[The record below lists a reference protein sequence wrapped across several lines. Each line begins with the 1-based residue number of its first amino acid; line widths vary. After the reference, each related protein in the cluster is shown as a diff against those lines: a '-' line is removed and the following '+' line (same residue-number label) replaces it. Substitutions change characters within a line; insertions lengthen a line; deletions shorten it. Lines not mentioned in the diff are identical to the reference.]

1 MQDSPT
7 PDSPITATV
16 DYHRD
21 GVQHG
26 FLKLPH
32 SHDDSAWGS
41 LMIPITVVR
50 NGEGPTA
57 LLTGGNHGDEY
68 EGITALLKLARRL
81 RAEDV
86 TGRVI
91 IVPMMN
97 HPAALNG
104 TRTSPIDKGNLNRAF
119 PGNPT
124 GTLTERIADY
134 FTRYL
139 VPLCDLALDIHSGGR
154 TLDLLPFAATHRLDD
169 GDLARRCLEGAL
181 AFGAPN
187 TLLMAE
193 LEGAALYDTVVE
205 AQGKVFISTELRG
218 GGTSTPES
226 VALAEQGVENVL
238 RHAGI
243 LAGEPQAGPTR
254 LLEIPDAAHYLQ
266 SEHAGLLEFAVNL
279 GDPVTAGDLIAR
291 VHSLE
296 RTGVDPAE
304 YRAPVDGLLIG
315 RRHPARV
322 SLGDTFAVLAVP
334 LDAS

>member
-1 MQDSPT
+1 MQPSPV
-7 PDSPITATV
+7 TATV
-16 DYHRD
+16 DFDRD

-50 NGEGPTA
+50 NGDGPTA

-68 EGITALLKLARRL
+68 EGITALLKLANRL
-81 RAEDV
+81 RAEDIS
-86 TGRVI
+86 GRVI

-97 HPAALNG
+97 HPAVLNG

-119 PGNPT
+119 PGSPT

-139 VPLCDLALDIHSGGR
+139 VPMADLVLDLHSGGR

-169 GDLARRCLEGAL
+169 PDLARRCLDATL

-193 LEGAALYDTVVE
+193 LEGEALFDTAVE
-205 AQGKVFISTELRG
+205 SQGKVFVSTELRG
-218 GGTSTPES
+218 GGTTTPAS
-226 VALAEQGVENVL
+226 VALAERGVDNLL

-243 LAGEPQAGPTR
+243 LQGAPQPAETR
-254 LLEIPDAAHYLQ
+254 MLEIPDAAHYLQ
-266 SEHAGLLEFAVNL
+266 AEHRGLLEFTVNL
-279 GDPVTAGDLIAR
+279 GDAVRAGDLIAR
-291 VHSLE
+291 IHDLE
-296 RTGVDPAE
+296 RTGTAPAD
-304 YRAPVDGLLIG
+304 YHATVDGLLIG
-315 RRHPARV
+315 RRHHARV
-322 SLGDTFAVLAVP
+322 TLGDTFAVLAVP
-334 LDAS
+334 L

>member
-1 MQDSPT
+1 MQ
-7 PDSPITATV
+7 DSPITATV
-16 DYHRD
+16 DFHRD

-50 NGEGPTA
+50 NGDGPTA

-68 EGITALLKLARRL
+68 EGITALLKLAGRL
-81 RAEDV
+81 RAEDIR
-86 TGRVI
+86 GRVI

-97 HPAALNG
+97 HPAVLNG
-104 TRTSPIDKGNLNRAF
+104 TRTSPLDKGNLNRAF
-119 PGNPT
+119 PGSPT
-124 GTLTERIADY
+124 GTLTQRIADY

-154 TLDLLPFAATHRLDD
+154 TLDLLPFAATHRLADA
-169 GDLARRCLEGAL
+169 DLARRCLKGAR

-193 LEGAALYDTVVE
+193 LEGDALYDTVVE
-205 AQGKVFISTELRG
+205 AQGKVFISTELGG
-218 GGTSTPES
+218 GGTTTPET
-226 VALAEQGVENVL
+226 VALAEQGVDNVL
-238 RHAGI
+238 RWAGI
-243 LAGEPQAGPTR
+243 LDGGVPPATTR
-254 LLEIPDAAHYLQ
+254 TLEIPDSAHYLQ
-266 SEHAGLLEFAVNL
+266 SEHAGLLEFAINL
-279 GDPVTAGDLIAR
+279 GDAVKAGEPIAR

-296 RTGVDPAE
+296 RTGAHPTE
-304 YRAPVDGLLIG
+304 YHAPVDGILIG

-322 SLGDTFAVLAVP
+322 AMGDTFAVLAVP
-334 LDAS
+334 L

>member
-1 MQDSPT
+1 MQ
-7 PDSPITATV
+7 DSPITATV
-16 DYHRD
+16 DFHRD

-50 NGEGPTA
+50 NGDGPTA

-68 EGITALLKLARRL
+68 EGITALLKLSGRL
-81 RAEDV
+81 RAEDIR
-86 TGRVI
+86 GRVI

-97 HPAALNG
+97 HPAVLNG
-104 TRTSPIDKGNLNRAF
+104 TRTSPLDKGNLNRAF
-119 PGNPT
+119 PGSPT
-124 GTLTERIADY
+124 GTLTQRIADY

-154 TLDLLPFAATHRLDD
+154 TLDLLPFAATHRLADA
-169 GDLARRCLEGAL
+169 DLARRCLEGAR

-193 LEGAALYDTVVE
+193 LEGDALYDTVVE
-205 AQGKVFISTELRG
+205 AQGKVFISTELGG
-218 GGTSTPES
+218 GGTTTPET
-226 VALAEQGVENVL
+226 VALAEQGVDNVL
-238 RHAGI
+238 RWAGI
-243 LAGEPQAGPTR
+243 LDGGVPPATTR
-254 LLEIPDAAHYLQ
+254 TLEIPDSAHYLQ
-266 SEHAGLLEFAVNL
+266 SEHAGLLEFAINL
-279 GDPVTAGDLIAR
+279 GDAVKAGEPIAR

-296 RTGVDPAE
+296 RTGAHPTE
-304 YRAPVDGLLIG
+304 YHAPVDGILIG

-322 SLGDTFAVLAVP
+322 AMGDTFAVLAVP
-334 LDAS
+334 L

>member
-1 MQDSPT
+1 MQDSPI
-7 PDSPITATV
+7 SATV
-16 DYHRD
+16 DFHRD

-50 NGEGPTA
+50 NGDGPTA

-68 EGITALLKLARRL
+68 EGITALLKLAGRL
-81 RAEDV
+81 RAEDIR
-86 TGRVI
+86 GRVI

-97 HPAALNG
+97 HPAVLNG
-104 TRTSPIDKGNLNRAF
+104 TRTSPLDKGNLNRAF
-119 PGNPT
+119 PGSPT
-124 GTLTERIADY
+124 GTLTQRIADY

-154 TLDLLPFAATHRLDD
+154 TLDLLPFAATHRLADA
-169 GDLARRCLEGAL
+169 DLARRCLEGAR

-193 LEGAALYDTVVE
+193 LEGDALYDTVVE
-205 AQGKVFISTELRG
+205 AQGKVFISTELGG
-218 GGTSTPES
+218 GGTTTPET
-226 VALAEQGVENVL
+226 VALAEQGVDNVL
-238 RHAGI
+238 RWAGI
-243 LAGEPQAGPTR
+243 LDGGVPPATTR
-254 LLEIPDAAHYLQ
+254 TLEIPDSAHYLQ
-266 SEHAGLLEFAVNL
+266 SEHAGLLEFAINL
-279 GDPVTAGDLIAR
+279 GDAVKAGEPIAR

-296 RTGVDPAE
+296 RTGAHPTE
-304 YRAPVDGLLIG
+304 YHAPVDGILIG

-322 SLGDTFAVLAVP
+322 AMGDTFAVLAVP
-334 LDAS
+334 L

>member
-1 MQDSPT
+1 MLP
-7 PDSPITATV
+7 SPITATV
-16 DYHRD
+16 DFELD

-50 NGEGPTA
+50 NGAGPTA

-68 EGITALLKLARRL
+68 EGITALIKLANRL
-81 RAEDV
+81 RAEDL

-119 PGNPT
+119 PGSPT

-139 VPLCDLALDIHSGGR
+139 VPISDLVLDMHSGGR
-154 TLDLLPFAATHRLDD
+154 TLDLLPFAATHRLEDEQ
-169 GDLARRCLEGAL
+169 LARRCMEATL

-193 LEGAALYDTVVE
+193 LEGDALFDTVVE
-205 AQGKVFISTELRG
+205 GQGKVFVSTELRG

-226 VALAEQGVENVL
+226 VALAERGAENLL

-243 LAGEPQAGPTR
+243 LAGAPTSAATR
-254 LLEIPDAAHYLQ
+254 MLEIPDAAHYLH
-266 SEHAGLLEFAVNL
+266 SEHAGLLEFVINL
-279 GDPVTAGDLIAR
+279 GDAVRAGDLIAR
-291 VHSLE
+291 VYSME
-296 RTGVDPAE
+296 RTGVAPTE
-304 YRAPVDGLLIG
+304 YRAGVDGIVIG
-315 RRHPARV
+315 RRHPAKIA
-322 SLGDTFAVLAVP
+322 LGDTFAVLAVG
-334 LDAS
+334 

>member
-1 MQDSPT
+1 MQ
-7 PDSPITATV
+7 DSPITATV
-16 DYHRD
+16 DFHRD

-50 NGEGPTA
+50 NGAGPTA

-68 EGITALLKLARRL
+68 EGITALIKLAGGL
-81 RAEDV
+81 RAEDIH
-86 TGRVI
+86 GRVI

-119 PGNPT
+119 PGSPT
-124 GTLTERIADY
+124 GTLTQRIADY

-154 TLDLLPFAATHRLDD
+154 TLDLLPFAATHRLADA
-169 GDLARRCLEGAL
+169 DLARRCLEGAR
-181 AFGAPN
+181 AFGAPQ

-193 LEGAALYDTVVE
+193 LEGDALYDTVVE
-205 AQGKVFISTELRG
+205 AQGKVFISTELGG
-218 GGTSTPES
+218 GGTTTPET
-226 VALAEQGVENVL
+226 VALAEQGVDNVL
-238 RHAGI
+238 RWAGI
-243 LAGEPQAGPTR
+243 LPGGPNPGPTR
-254 LLEIPDAAHYLQ
+254 TLEIPDSAHYLQ
-266 SEHAGLLEFAVNL
+266 SEHAGLLEFTVNL
-279 GDPVTAGDLIAR
+279 GEPVNAGAVMAR
-291 VHSLE
+291 VYSVE
-296 RTGVDPAE
+296 RTGVAPAE

-315 RRHPARV
+315 RRHPAKV
-322 SLGDTFAVLAVP
+322 AMGDTFAVLAVP
-334 LDAS
+334 L